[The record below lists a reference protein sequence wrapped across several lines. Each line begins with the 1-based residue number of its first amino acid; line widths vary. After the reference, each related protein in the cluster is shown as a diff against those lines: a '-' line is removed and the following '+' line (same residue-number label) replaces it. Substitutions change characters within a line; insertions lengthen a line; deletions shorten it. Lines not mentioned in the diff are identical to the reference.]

1 MTASAGNHAQAVAY
15 HCGRLDVPV
24 TVKDRPGSLARL
36 TRVVADMGAN
46 VLETSHRRAFADI
59 SVGDV
64 GIIIQMETR
73 GRDHVAQVIGG
84 IEALGHQVEEQQ

>member
-1 MTASAGNHAQAVAY
+1 
-15 HCGRLDVPV
+15 
-24 TVKDRPGSLARL
+24 VKDRPGSLARL

-46 VLETSHRRAFADI
+46 VLETYHRRAFADI

-73 GRDHVAQVIGG
+73 GRDHIAQIIGG